1 MSKFDAA
8 IVMLRENANRKR
20 AYAECTNRTIESN
33 ARYADKQMAIAE
45 SCYSAI
51 RVLEYAPKV
60 ADGLDNAER
69 VGAEK
74 DEPEG
79 SRWIQMSDTLAKII
93 ARGLRGED
101 KDE

>member
-8 IVMLRENANRKR
+8 IYALNRFSRK
-20 AYAECTNRTIESN
+20 SFG
-33 ARYADKQMAIAE
+33 
-45 SCYSAI
+45 YSEDETAQFHNAI